1 MLLKSPLRGE
11 KNVTI
16 IWEFERSLL
25 FSCIL
30 KSSCLWRGLFCR
42 TQCFCVLKKMMC
54 VLLCSFAKHLKAYKR
69 VFSKCNCSQ
78 NSYIREEERS
88 ISSG

>member
-11 KNVTI
+11 KNVTV

-30 KSSCLWRGLFCR
+30 KSNCLWRSLFCR
-42 TQCFCVLKKMMC
+42 TQC
-54 VLLCSFAKHLKAYKR
+54 LCFEEND
-69 VFSKCNCSQ
+69 VCSAL
-78 NSYIREEERS
+78 
-88 ISSG
+88 